1 MNPALIAFAV
11 FIGLLI
17 LAGIGFIVYL
27 ERQDRKR
34 HRLPHSHA

>member
-1 MNPALIAFAV
+1 MNSALIAFAV

-17 LAGIGFIVYL
+17 LAGIGFIIYL

-34 HRLPHSHA
+34 RQLPTSHA

>member
-17 LAGIGFIVYL
+17 LAGIGLVIYL

-34 HRLPHSHA
+34 QQLPHSHA

>member
-1 MNPALIAFAV
+1 MNSALIAFAV

-27 ERQDRKR
+27 EHQDRKR
-34 HRLPHSHA
+34 RQPPHSHA